1 MGLLTPARSA
11 MSSMDAK
18 WNPFSVN
25 TSKPARITAERRWY
39 SFEDLTSDPVNSVSK
54 NGRRSMALTLDLAG
68 SLVPVTPNFREIFA
82 ITVHDV

>member
-1 MGLLTPARSA
+1 
-11 MSSMDAK
+11 
-18 WNPFSVN
+18 
-25 TSKPARITAERRWY
+25 
-39 SFEDLTSDPVNSVSK
+39 VSK